1 MTKRRQLTAA
11 VLLLALA
18 VAGVLWEP
26 LAVAEWVLARR
37 FPDVPHTSTAALAAR
52 LAAGERVLL
61 LDARERA
68 EFEVSHLPGAVWIG
82 PAGAELGARGPLP
95 LEQPMVVYCSVG
107 WRSAEATRLLR
118 QAGADRVEN
127 LSGSIFRWA
136 NEGRPLVDAA
146 DRPTTVVHP
155 FGSAWRFLLRSPG

>member
-1 MTKRRQLTAA
+1 MTTRRLLAAA
-11 VLLLALA
+11 VLLLAAA
-18 VAGVLWEP
+18 VAGVLLAP
-26 LAVAEWVLARR
+26 LTVAEWLLARR
-37 FPDVPHTSTAALAAR
+37 FPDVPHTTTTALAAR
-52 LAAGERVLL
+52 IAAGESVLL

-68 EFEVSHLPGAVWIG
+68 EYEVSHLPGALWIG
-82 PAGAELGARGPLP
+82 PAGAELGVLGPLP

-118 QAGADRVEN
+118 QAGAGRVEN

-146 DRPTTVVHP
+146 ERSTTVVHP
-155 FGSAWRFLLRSPG
+155 FGPGWRFLLRSPR

>member
-1 MTKRRQLTAA
+1 MTKRRLLTAA

-18 VAGVLWEP
+18 VAGVLWDP

-37 FPDVPHTSTAALAAR
+37 FPDVPRTSTAALAAR
-52 LAAGERVLL
+52 LAAGESVLL

-82 PAGAELGARGPLP
+82 PAGAELAVLGPLP
-95 LEQPMVVYCSVG
+95 LERPMVVYCSVG

-118 QAGADRVEN
+118 QAGAGRVEN

-146 DRPTTVVHP
+146 ERPTTTVHP
-155 FGSAWRFLLRSPG
+155 FGPVWRFLLRSPR